1 MRRTNLAAVITFAGL
16 TVLLTYPQVR
26 GFATSVPYHSDP
38 YFSMWRLGWVA
49 HAIRHAPGQ
58 MFDTNIFYPEHLTL
72 AYSDAMLLPGVI
84 LAPLFW
90 AGTSPVII
98 YNLALFCAFTLSGLT
113 AFSLARLVTGNV
125 GASLVAGMIYAFAP
139 YRFTHYMHL
148 ELQLVFWIPLLLFII
163 HRSLPHL
170 TVRDGALFGA
180 ILGCQLLS
188 CIYAGIYAAM
198 FCVVFVPCLALSAV
212 ARPMP
217 ASSGETR
224 RSPGE
229 GGTGGRPFRPSIKP
243 LMAAGVMTGLL
254 ALPYAFAY
262 VGARGTV
269 GTRSIEQFRF
279 YSASLANYLSAPQ
292 MNRFYG
298 GTAITD
304 PIFADE
310 MNLFP
315 GVVTVLLAL
324 TGAFASKSR
333 SRYPYVVGLIFAI
346 VMTAGVNGVLHGW
359 LFEHVSLFQALRSPA
374 RFGIL
379 VILCLAVLSAYGM
392 AVLLDRIGTPKRRV
406 GVTAAVVMLLMAEF
420 SSSPPIVPVP
430 APSKV
435 DAYLAL
441 RPPAVIVELPLISPY
456 GIWGSLDWL
465 YMYQGLSHFH
475 KMLNGYSGYAPA
487 SFYQMRELM
496 SGFPDDRSIAF
507 LRRRRVDYV
516 VIRTGKFESAD
527 AAILLERVQQ
537 REELSLEVIWAAG
550 PSGGEVLF
558 RVAP

>member
-1 MRRTNLAAVITFAGL
+1 
-16 TVLLTYPQVR
+16 
-26 GFATSVPYHSDP
+26 
-38 YFSMWRLGWVA
+38 
-49 HAIRHAPGQ
+49 

-163 HRSLPHL
+163 HRSLPQL

-180 ILGCQLLS
+180 ILGFQLLS

-198 FCVVFVPCLALSAV
+198 FCAVFVPCLALSAV

-243 LMAAGVMTGLL
+243 LMAAVVMTGLL
-254 ALPYAFAY
+254 ALPYAY
-262 VGARGTV
+262 VYMGARGTV
-269 GTRSIEQFRF
+269 GTRSIEQFRL

-304 PIFADE
+304 PIVADE

-315 GVVTVLLAL
+315 GVVTGPARVDRRLRQQVAVAL
-324 TGAFASKSR
+324 PVCRRIDFRDCHDGRRERSAPWVAFRTCA
-333 SRYPYVVGLIFAI
+333 
-346 VMTAGVNGVLHGW
+346 
-359 LFEHVSLFQALRSPA
+359 LFRALRSPA

-379 VILCLAVLSAYGM
+379 VVLCLAVLSAYGM
-392 AVLLDRIGTPKRRV
+392 AVLLDRIGSANGGSGSR
-406 GVTAAVVMLLMAEF
+406 L
-420 SSSPPIVPVP
+420 
-430 APSKV
+430 PS
-435 DAYLAL
+435 
-441 RPPAVIVELPLISPY
+441 
-456 GIWGSLDWL
+456 
-465 YMYQGLSHFH
+465 
-475 KMLNGYSGYAPA
+475 
-487 SFYQMRELM
+487 
-496 SGFPDDRSIAF
+496 
-507 LRRRRVDYV
+507 
-516 VIRTGKFESAD
+516 
-527 AAILLERVQQ
+527 
-537 REELSLEVIWAAG
+537 
-550 PSGGEVLF
+550 
-558 RVAP
+558 